1 MRLSR
6 GWLKLRRDIAAS
18 RWQFLAV
25 SVVIALG
32 VALFIGAY
40 GSYQNLRSS
49 YDRTY
54 NELLMADLWLEA
66 ADAPVEIVDRVAAVD
81 GVAAVEGRL
90 VQELP
95 VVLPEAGRERMLG
108 RFVALPA
115 ERRAAV
121 NDVKVTEG
129 DYFSPRSAEPQ
140 VLLERSFAD
149 YHGVQPG
156 DVLRVIVPNG
166 APAEFGVAGV
176 AASPEYLWVAKSE
189 RDLFTLP
196 STFGIVFVPYD
207 ALATLLGREGRIN
220 EVTVRLDDGIDESTV
235 RPEIEALLTPYGLG
249 HVTDREHQLSNRL
262 LQLDLDGFKSLA
274 LVFPILFLAVSALAV
289 YTLLNRMVQTQR
301 PHIGLMRA
309 IGYSRRQ
316 VLVHYLVYGLVIGV
330 IAAAVG
336 VALGYLLSVLLTEA
350 YGYFLNVPFISQR
363 PYPGTMAIGFGAGV
377 LTSLIAGAIPAW
389 GSANTRPA
397 EAMRPPLPTAGRRT
411 ILETIVPPLAHVSYI
426 LRLPL
431 RNLFRAQRRTVYTAL
446 GVGSGVALV
455 LVAASLM
462 DSYDSAIRL
471 TFDEIRKYDAQVNFT
486 QPIPDSLASDV
497 DGYEGVAGAEP
508 LLEVPVAL
516 SANGESHTTVLR
528 GLEADS
534 RLYGTV
540 TPGGKTVSTGD
551 GLLLSS
557 AVSRILN
564 VGEGDTVT
572 VRPLLP
578 GGEEAE
584 LTVDAIV
591 RQPLGDVAFA
601 RLDTAQELAGGEGLA
616 SALLV
621 SFTDT
626 PDDALQERLLALP
639 GGPTVEYTQDVKEFI
654 NELNQLFF
662 VFVGIM
668 LAFGVALGFAIIFNT
683 ITINTLERR
692 RELATMRT
700 IGSSVW
706 RLGAMLTVENV
717 LMGLLGV
724 VVGLPL
730 GYMISLY
737 FATLYSNE
745 LFDMPTVIY
754 ARTYGIAALGA
765 MLVLLLAEVPSIR
778 FVRRLDLPAVVREMS
793 A

>member
-1 MRLSR
+1 
-6 GWLKLRRDIAAS
+6 
-18 RWQFLAV
+18 
-25 SVVIALG
+25 
-32 VALFIGAY
+32 
-40 GSYQNLRSS
+40 
-49 YDRTY
+49 
-54 NELLMADLWLEA
+54 
-66 ADAPVEIVDRVAAVD
+66 
-81 GVAAVEGRL
+81 
-90 VQELP
+90 
-95 VVLPEAGRERMLG
+95 
-108 RFVALPA
+108 
-115 ERRAAV
+115 
-121 NDVKVTEG
+121 
-129 DYFSPRSAEPQ
+129 
-140 VLLERSFAD
+140 
-149 YHGVQPG
+149 
-156 DVLRVIVPNG
+156 
-166 APAEFGVAGV
+166 
-176 AASPEYLWVAKSE
+176 
-189 RDLFTLP
+189 
-196 STFGIVFVPYD
+196 
-207 ALATLLGREGRIN
+207 
-220 EVTVRLDDGIDESTV
+220 
-235 RPEIEALLTPYGLG
+235 
-249 HVTDREHQLSNRL
+249 
-262 LQLDLDGFKSLA
+262 
-274 LVFPILFLAVSALAV
+274 
-289 YTLLNRMVQTQR
+289 
-301 PHIGLMRA
+301 
-309 IGYSRRQ
+309 
-316 VLVHYLVYGLVIGV
+316 
-330 IAAAVG
+330 
-336 VALGYLLSVLLTEA
+336 
-350 YGYFLNVPFISQR
+350 
-363 PYPGTMAIGFGAGV
+363 
-377 LTSLIAGAIPAW
+377 
-389 GSANTRPA
+389 
-397 EAMRPPLPTAGRRT
+397 
-411 ILETIVPPLAHVSYI
+411 
-426 LRLPL
+426 
-431 RNLFRAQRRTVYTAL
+431 VYTAL

-462 DSYDSAIRL
+462 DSYDNAIRL

-486 QPIPDSLASDV
+486 QLIPDSLAGDV

-572 VRPLLP
+572 VQPLLP

-584 LTVDAIV
+584 LAVDAIV
-591 RQPLGDVAFA
+591 RQPLGDVVFA

-621 SFTDT
+621 SFTGT

-639 GGPTVEYTQDVKEFI
+639 GGATVEYTQDVKEFI

-662 VFVGIM
+662 VFVGVM

-700 IGSSVW
+700 IGSGVG

-730 GYMISLY
+730 GYIISLY

-754 ARTYGIAALGA
+754 TRTYGIAALGA
-765 MLVLLLAEVPSIR
+765 LLVLLLAEVPSIR